1 MLWGWQTD
9 VNKPVDIPLKSTAE
23 ANISHDAGAACR
35 LNYSV
40 FAYDPSED
48 QLSFLCSATSNTW
61 ARKHCDTVW
70 RLSRVSLWQG
80 NGAFKHRE
88 HKIILPCG
96 QGRHLQRVRDVHNP
110 TTERQNSIM
119 SNLHRA
125 TWAVSAK
132 TVKPLNSEAFD
143 YCELCSVHVQQC
155 CFSLA
160 EYTAHTHTHSRT

>member
-1 MLWGWQTD
+1 MYHMMEETELYG
-9 VNKPVDIPLKSTAE
+9 V
-23 ANISHDAGAACR
+23 C
-35 LNYSV
+35 
-40 FAYDPSED
+40 AYDPFQN
-48 QLSFLCSATSNTW
+48 QLSFLCSATSNTC

-70 RLSRVSLWQG
+70 RLSRVCDWEKVHL
-80 NGAFKHRE
+80 NTE
-88 HKIILPCG
+88 HKIILPCC
-96 QGRHLQRVRDVHNP
+96 QGRHFQRVRDVHNP

-143 YCELCSVHVQQC
+143 YCELCSVHAKQC

-160 EYTAHTHTHSRT
+160 EYTAHTHSRT

>member
-1 MLWGWQTD
+1 MTNWCKQTCWHSTK
-9 VNKPVDIPLKSTAE
+9 VNCWSKYLTW
-23 ANISHDAGAACR
+23 CR
-35 LNYSV
+35 SGLQTELYGV
-40 FAYDPSED
+40 FAWDPFEN
-48 QLSFLCSATSNTW
+48 QLSFLCSATSNTC

-70 RLSRVSLWQG
+70 RLSRVSLWLG

-88 HKIILPCG
+88 HKIILPCW
-96 QGRHLQRVRDVHNP
+96 QGRRLQRVRDVHNP

-143 YCELCSVHVQQC
+143 YCELCSVHAQQC

-160 EYTAHTHTHSRT
+160 EYTAHTHTQEHRT